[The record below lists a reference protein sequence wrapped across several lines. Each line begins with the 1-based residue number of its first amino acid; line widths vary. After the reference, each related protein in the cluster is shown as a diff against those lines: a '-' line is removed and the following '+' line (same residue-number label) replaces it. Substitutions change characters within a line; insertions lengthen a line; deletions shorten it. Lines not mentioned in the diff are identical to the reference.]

1 MHDGP
6 RCGIRNSMPLREFKD
21 DRGVQWQV
29 WETQP
34 TLRIFGEAVGGT
46 HLHED
51 AVNGW
56 LTFQSSRERRR
67 FYQVPP
73 DWDTMPDDEMR
84 RLLRHAVHVDTT
96 RP

>member
-1 MHDGP
+1 MA
-6 RCGIRNSMPLREFKD
+6 LREFRD
-21 DRGVQWQV
+21 DHGVQWQV
-29 WETQP
+29 WDTQP
-34 TLRIFGEAVGGT
+34 SLRIFGEAAAGT

-51 AVNGW
+51 AINGW

-73 DWDTMPDDEMR
+73 DWETLPDDELR
-84 RLLRHAVHVDTT
+84 RLCGYAVHVDTT